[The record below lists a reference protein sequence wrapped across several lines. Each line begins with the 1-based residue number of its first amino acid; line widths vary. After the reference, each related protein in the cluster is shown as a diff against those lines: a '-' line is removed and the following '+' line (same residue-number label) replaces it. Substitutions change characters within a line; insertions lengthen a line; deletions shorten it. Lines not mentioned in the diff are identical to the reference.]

1 MEKSNQKKRV
11 GRKSS
16 IDNIYLSGE
25 EFIKILEIS
34 KDLGSYPLSSLFT
47 CNNISLDF
55 IYKISN
61 DYRWKLELRMLNSFN
76 GRFEYNIKTTTR
88 NNRINKYLLLIQ
100 LEEKF
105 VFDLIED
112 LNS

>member
-1 MEKSNQKKRV
+1 MEKTNQRKRV

-16 IDNIYLSGE
+16 VENIYLSGE
-25 EFIKILEIS
+25 EFLKILEIS
-34 KDLGSYPLSSLFT
+34 KSIGDYPLSSIFT
-47 CNNISLDF
+47 SNISIDF
-55 IYKISN
+55 IYRISN
-61 DYRWKLELRMLNSFN
+61 DYRWKLELWSVNRYN
-76 GRFEYNIKTTTR
+76 GRFEYTIKTTTR

-105 VFDLIED
+105 VFDLLED